1 MENVIMLRKYY
12 SFYSKS
18 KMKNKLAKI
27 FKRVSQKAFREVI
40 TLMVMLKSDK
50 VPTFAKVSIMCVLG
64 YLICPLDA
72 IPDFLPIGLLD
83 DFAAIAVLMTEMSIY
98 RTPEI
103 ENKVDKIAAMF

>member
-1 MENVIMLRKYY
+1 MFRKYY
-12 SFYSKS
+12 SFYSNS

-27 FKRVSQKAFREVI
+27 FSRISQKAFREVL

-50 VPTFAKVSIMCVLG
+50 VPTFAKISIMCVLG

-83 DFAAIAVLMTEMSIY
+83 DLAAITILLTEMSIY
-98 RTPEI
+98 KTPEI
-103 ENKVDKIAAMF
+103 EAKVDEIAAMF